1 MTRTIGQSVCISDM
15 RFNLFLTFIF
25 LVVLL
30 ALPAFRMPAEEGI
43 RISVINL
50 RNEKGHVLVSLFR
63 DGAGYPDDA
72 TKAYR
77 KIKLDI
83 SAKKASVLFTGLPAG
98 TYAVSILHD
107 ENDDQKMNKTSLG
120 LPKEGYGFSNNV
132 VGAFGPPSWSRASF
146 AHKQGGLTVR
156 EIRTRY

>member
-1 MTRTIGQSVCISDM
+1 M
-15 RFNLFLTFIF
+15 RFQLIVSVIL
-25 LVVLL
+25 LL
-30 ALPAFRMPAEEGI
+30 ALFPLQAFRKPAEEGI

-72 TKAYR
+72 TKAFR
-77 KIKLDI
+77 KIKLEI
-83 SAKKASVLFTGLPAG
+83 SGKKASVLFTGLPAG
-98 TYAVSILHD
+98 SYAVSILHD
-107 ENDDQKMNKTSLG
+107 ENDDQKLNKTNLG

-146 AHKQGGLTVR
+146 AHKQGGLTER

>member
-1 MTRTIGQSVCISDM
+1 M
-15 RFNLFLTFIF
+15 RFQLIVSVIL
-25 LVVLL
+25 LL
-30 ALPAFRMPAEEGI
+30 ALFPLQAFRKLAEEGI

-72 TKAYR
+72 TKAFR
-77 KIKLDI
+77 KIKLEI
-83 SAKKASVLFTGLPAG
+83 SGKKASVLFTGLPAG
-98 TYAVSILHD
+98 SYAVSILHD
-107 ENDDQKMNKTSLG
+107 ENDDQKLNKTNLG

>member
-1 MTRTIGQSVCISDM
+1 M
-15 RFNLFLTFIF
+15 RFQLIVSVIL
-25 LVVLL
+25 LL
-30 ALPAFRMPAEEGI
+30 ALFPLQAFRKPAEEGI

-72 TKAYR
+72 TKAFR
-77 KIKLDI
+77 KIKLEI
-83 SAKKASVLFTGLPAG
+83 SGKKASVLFTGLPAG
-98 TYAVSILHD
+98 SYAVSILHG
-107 ENDDQKMNKTSLG
+107 ENDDQKLNKTNLG

>member
-1 MTRTIGQSVCISDM
+1 M
-15 RFNLFLTFIF
+15 RFNFIVSIIF
-25 LVVLL
+25 LI
-30 ALPAFRMPAEEGI
+30 AQLPFQAFRTPAEEGI
-43 RISVINL
+43 RISIINL

-72 TKAYR
+72 TKAFR

-83 SAKKASVLFTGLPAG
+83 SGKKASVLFTGLPAG
-98 TYAVSILHD
+98 NYAVSILHD

-146 AHKQGGLTVR
+146 VHKQGGLTVR
-156 EIRTRY
+156 EIRARY